1 MNKLKGL
8 LLTEGLHGMISQV
21 EGLAKALDLDYFHEK
36 IELNSPWNLIPPSL
50 TPKKKFIFKN
60 QINKEYD
67 VIISCGRK
75 SVIPSIVLKKNSNKK
90 IVNIHIQNPK
100 VSLENFDIVVAP
112 DHDSLDGP
120 NVLIS
125 KGAIHYLTLDEI
137 NYAKDYLVEKIEK
150 RKDVITLILGGPT
163 KYYKYDNENL
173 IKIFSKINKQ
183 IHENNLQLI
192 LIPSNRTPE
201 KTIQFAKE
209 YFTKNR
215 LIIDKVDKQ
224 AYLSSLALA
233 KYIIVT
239 CDSSS
244 MISEAALTG
253 KPIYVAM
260 IPATKSD
267 KRFQKFRNLLEN
279 MNIIRKLEKNL
290 DSWSYE
296 KLDETNRIASI
307 IKENYF
313 NVIPKFDK

>member
-36 IELNSPWNLIPPSL
+36 VELNSPWNLVPPSL

-100 VSLENFDIVVAP
+100 VSLENFDIIVAP
-112 DHDSLDGP
+112 DHDSLNGP

-137 NYAKDYLVEKIEK
+137 EKAKDYLVSKIEK
-150 RKDVITLILGGPT
+150 QKEVVTLILGGPT
-163 KYYKYDNENL
+163 KYYNYDNESM
-173 IKIFSKINKQ
+173 IQIFSKINKQ
-183 IHENNLQLI
+183 IIEKNMQLI
-192 LIPSNRTPE
+192 IIPSNRTPE
-201 KTIQFAKE
+201 KIIQFAKE
-209 YFTKNR
+209 YFNKNR
-215 LIIDKVDKQ
+215 LIIDNVDKQ

-253 KPIYVAM
+253 KPVYVAM
-260 IPATKSD
+260 IPSMRND
-267 KRFQKFRNLLEN
+267 KRFQKFRNLLES
-279 MNIIRKLEKNL
+279 MNIIRKLEDDL
-290 DSWSYE
+290 DTWSYE
-296 KLDETNRIASI
+296 KLDETNRIAKQ
-307 IKENYF
+307 IKEKLF
-313 NVIPKFDK
+313 

>member
-21 EGLAKALDLDYFHEK
+21 EGLAKALDMDYFHEK
-36 IELNSPWNLIPPSL
+36 VELNSPWNLVPPSL

-137 NYAKDYLVEKIEK
+137 HKAKDYLLSKIEK
-150 RKDVITLILGGPT
+150 QKEVVTLILGGPT
-163 KYYKYDNENL
+163 KYYNYDNESM
-173 IKIFSKINKQ
+173 IQIFSKINKQ
-183 IHENNLQLI
+183 ILEKNMQLI
-192 LIPSNRTPE
+192 IIPSNRTPE
-201 KTIQFAKE
+201 KIIQFAKE
-209 YFTKNR
+209 YFNKNR
-215 LIIDKVDKQ
+215 LIIDNVDKQ

-253 KPIYVAM
+253 KPVYVAM
-260 IPATKSD
+260 IPAMRND
-267 KRFQKFRNLLEN
+267 KRFQKFRDLLES
-279 MNIIRKLEKNL
+279 MNIIRKLEDDL
-290 DSWSYE
+290 DTWSYE
-296 KLDETNRIASI
+296 KLDETNRIAKQ
-307 IKENYF
+307 IKEKLF
-313 NVIPKFDK
+313 

>member
-36 IELNSPWNLIPPSL
+36 IELNNPWNLVPSL
-50 TPKKKFIFKN
+50 FTPKKKFIFKN
-60 QINKEYD
+60 QVNQEYD

-90 IVNIHIQNPK
+90 VINIHIQNPK

-112 DHDSLDGP
+112 DHDSIDGP

-137 NYAKDYLVEKIEK
+137 NKAKDYLKEKIENK
-150 RKDVITLILGGPT
+150 KDVITFILGGPT
-163 KYYKYDNENL
+163 KYYNYDNENL
-173 IKIFSKINKQ
+173 INIFSKINKH
-183 IHENNLQLI
+183 ILEKNLQLI

-201 KTIQFAKE
+201 KAIQFAKE
-209 YFTKNR
+209 YFNKNR
-215 LIIDKVDKQ
+215 LIVDKVDKQ

-253 KPIYVAM
+253 KPVYVAM
-260 IPATKSD
+260 FPAMRND
-267 KRFQKFRNLLEN
+267 KRFQKFRNLLES
-279 MNIIRKLEKNL
+279 MKIIRKLEEDL
-290 DSWSYE
+290 DTWSYE
-296 KLDETNRIASI
+296 KLDETNRIAKE
-307 IKENYF
+307 IKAKLF
-313 NVIPKFDK
+313 

>member
-36 IELNSPWNLIPPSL
+36 VELNSPWNLVPPSL

-100 VSLENFDIVVAP
+100 VSLENFDIIVAP
-112 DHDSLDGP
+112 DHDSLEGP

-137 NYAKDYLVEKIEK
+137 EKAKDYLVSKIEK
-150 RKDVITLILGGPT
+150 QKEVVTLILGGPT
-163 KYYKYDNENL
+163 KYYNYDNENM
-173 IKIFSKINKQ
+173 IQIFSKINKQ
-183 IHENNLQLI
+183 ILEKNMQLI
-192 LIPSNRTPE
+192 IIPSNRTPE
-201 KTIQFAKE
+201 KIIQFAKE
-209 YFTKNR
+209 YFNKNR
-215 LIIDKVDKQ
+215 LIIDNVDKQ

-260 IPATKSD
+260 IPAMRSD
-267 KRFQKFRNLLEN
+267 KRFQKFRNLLES
-279 MNIIRKLEKNL
+279 MNIIRKLEDSL
-290 DSWSYE
+290 DTWSYE
-296 KLDETNRIASI
+296 KLDETNRIAKQ
-307 IKENYF
+307 IKEKLF
-313 NVIPKFDK
+313 

>member
-1 MNKLKGL
+1 MSKLKGL

-36 IELNSPWNLIPPSL
+36 VELNSPWNLVPPLL

-137 NYAKDYLVEKIEK
+137 EKAKDYLVSKIEK
-150 RKDVITLILGGPT
+150 QKEVVTLILGGPT
-163 KYYKYDNENL
+163 KYYNYDNESM
-173 IKIFSKINKQ
+173 IQIFSKINKQ
-183 IHENNLQLI
+183 ILEKNMQLI
-192 LIPSNRTPE
+192 IIPSNRTPE
-201 KTIQFAKE
+201 KIIQFAKE
-209 YFTKNR
+209 YFNKNR
-215 LIIDKVDKQ
+215 LIIDNVDKQ

-253 KPIYVAM
+253 KPVYVAM
-260 IPATKSD
+260 IPAMRND
-267 KRFQKFRNLLEN
+267 KRFKKFRDLLES
-279 MNIIRKLEKNL
+279 MNIIRKLEDSL
-290 DSWSYE
+290 DTWSYE
-296 KLDETNRIASI
+296 KLDETNRIAKQ
-307 IKENYF
+307 IKEKLF
-313 NVIPKFDK
+313 

>member
-8 LLTEGLHGMISQV
+8 LLTEGLHGMVSQV

-36 IELNSPWNLIPPSL
+36 IELNSPWNLVPPSL

-60 QINKEYD
+60 QINKDYD

-100 VSLENFDIVVAP
+100 VSIQNFDIVVVP
-112 DHDSLDGP
+112 DHDSLNGS
-120 NVLIS
+120 NVIIS

-137 NYAKDYLVEKIEK
+137 DKAKDYLASKIEK
-150 RKDVITLILGGPT
+150 QKEVVTLILGGPT
-163 KYYKYDNENL
+163 KYYNYDNESM
-173 IKIFSKINKQ
+173 IQIFSKINKQ
-183 IHENNLQLI
+183 IIEKSMQLI
-192 LIPSNRTPE
+192 IIPSNRTP
-201 KTIQFAKE
+201 KKIIQFAKE
-209 YFTKNR
+209 YFNKNR
-215 LIIDKVDKQ
+215 LIVDNVDKQ

-253 KPIYVAM
+253 KPVYVAM
-260 IPATKSD
+260 IPAIRND
-267 KRFQKFRNLLEN
+267 KRFKKFRDLLES
-279 MNIIRKLEKNL
+279 MNIIRKLEDNL
-290 DSWSYE
+290 DTWSYE
-296 KLDETNRIASI
+296 KLDETNRIAQQ
-307 IKENYF
+307 IKEKLF
-313 NVIPKFDK
+313 

>member
-36 IELNSPWNLIPPSL
+36 VELNSPWNLVPPSL

-137 NYAKDYLVEKIEK
+137 EKAKDYLVSKIEK
-150 RKDVITLILGGPT
+150 QKEVVTLILGGPT
-163 KYYKYDNENL
+163 KYYNYDNENM
-173 IKIFSKINKQ
+173 IQIFSKINKQ
-183 IHENNLQLI
+183 ILEKNMQLI
-192 LIPSNRTPE
+192 IIPSNRTPE
-201 KTIQFAKE
+201 KIIQFAKE
-209 YFTKNR
+209 YFNKNR
-215 LIIDKVDKQ
+215 LIIDNVDKQ

-253 KPIYVAM
+253 KPVYVAM
-260 IPATKSD
+260 IPAMRND
-267 KRFQKFRNLLEN
+267 KRFQKFRNLLES
-279 MNIIRKLEKNL
+279 MNIIRKLEDSL
-290 DSWSYE
+290 DTWSYE
-296 KLDETNRIASI
+296 KLDETNRIAKQ
-307 IKENYF
+307 IKEKLF
-313 NVIPKFDK
+313 

>member
-36 IELNSPWNLIPPSL
+36 IELNSPWNLIPPSF

-60 QINKEYD
+60 QVTKEFD

-75 SVIPSIVLKKNSNKK
+75 SVIPSIILKKNSSKK
-90 IVNIHIQNPK
+90 VVNIHIQNPK
-100 VSLENFDIVVAP
+100 VSLDNFDIIVAP
-112 DHDSLDGP
+112 DHDSIEGS

-125 KGAIHYLTLDEI
+125 KGAIHYLTSDEI
-137 NYAKDYLVEKIEK
+137 NKAKDYLEDKIEK
-150 RKDVITLILGGPT
+150 QKEVITLILGGPT
-163 KYYKYDNENL
+163 KYYNYDNESM
-173 IKIFSKINKQ
+173 IQIFSKINKQ
-183 IHENNLQLI
+183 IVEKNMQLI
-192 LIPSNRTPE
+192 VIPSNRTPE

-209 YFTKNR
+209 YFNKNR
-215 LIIDKVDKQ
+215 LILDKVDKQ

-253 KPIYVAM
+253 KPVYVAM
-260 IPATKSD
+260 IPAMRND
-267 KRFQKFRNLLEN
+267 KRFQKFRNLLES
-279 MNIIRKLEKNL
+279 MNIIRKLENNL
-290 DSWSYE
+290 ETWSYE
-296 KLDETNRIASI
+296 KLDETNRIAKQ
-307 IKENYF
+307 IK
-313 NVIPKFDK
+313 DKLL